1 MVMIFLVEAHTKL
14 VILFKIK
21 GIMKSM
27 QKQNL
32 QPLKGFR
39 DILPGDSW
47 KRAWIQEIMT
57 KTAESWGYEPTITP
71 TLEPLALFEGEIGED
86 EKLFF
91 KFEDNGGRKV
101 ALRYDQTLP
110 ICRYL
115 ANNLN
120 SLPLPFR
127 RYQFQSVFRAENPQR
142 GRYREFTQFDLDI
155 FGVTSPSADA
165 EVIAVNLET
174 LLKIGFKKPVII
186 FNNRDLMKDIP
197 YEAIVAIDKLKKI
210 GRDGVIEDMI
220 NKGLSTSDANRYF
233 ETVSNIKPDQTITTM
248 INYLEN
254 AGFSN
259 EYYRFEPTLARS
271 FSYSQGPIWELVI
284 EDYTVGSIGGGE
296 RYDGLME
303 RVSGMKIAA
312 TGMAYGFDRTVEA
325 ADQLGLIPNS
335 KTKSVVLATIFNPNL
350 QGETLKVATTLRQAG
365 INTEI
370 YPNPNDKIDKQF
382 KYADKKNIPYAIV
395 IGEQEQTSGV
405 ITLKNLATRE
415 QSTLPLEEII
425 TILSN

>member
-1 MVMIFLVEAHTKL
+1 
-14 VILFKIK
+14 
-21 GIMKSM
+21 M

-32 QPLKGFR
+32 QTLKGFR
-39 DILPGDSW
+39 DILPEDAR

-71 TLEPLALFEGEIGED
+71 TLEALSLFEGEIGED

-120 SLPLPFR
+120 SLTLPFR
-127 RYQFQSVFRAENPQR
+127 RYQFQNVFRAENPQR

-155 FGVTSPSADA
+155 FGVKDGSADA

-220 NKGLSTSDANRYF
+220 KKGLSTSDANRYF
-233 ETVSNIKPDQTITTM
+233 EAVANIKPDQTITSM

-254 AGFSN
+254 AGFGN

-271 FSYSQGPIWELVI
+271 FSYSEGPIWELII

-296 RYDGLME
+296 RYDTLME
-303 RVSGMKIAA
+303 RISGLQIAA

-335 KTKSVVLATIFNPNL
+335 KAKSKVLATIFNPNL
-350 QGETLKVATTLRQAG
+350 QGETLKAADTLRQAG

-370 YPNPNDKIDKQF
+370 YPNPSDKIDKQF

-395 IGEQEQTSGV
+395 IGQDEADKNLV
-405 ITLKNLATRE
+405 TLKNLSTRE
-415 QSTLPLEEII
+415 QQS
-425 TILSN
+425 LSIDEAIAHLR

>member
-1 MVMIFLVEAHTKL
+1 
-14 VILFKIK
+14 
-21 GIMKSM
+21 M

-32 QPLKGFR
+32 QTLKGFR
-39 DILPGDSW
+39 DILPEDAR
-47 KRAWIQEIMT
+47 KRAWVQNIMT
-57 KTAESWGYEPTITP
+57 QTAQAWGYEPTITP
-71 TLEPLALFEGEIGED
+71 TLEPLSLFEGEIGED

-110 ICRYL
+110 ICRYV

-120 SLPLPFR
+120 NLVLPFR

-155 FGVTSPSADA
+155 FGVKGASADA
-165 EVIAVNLET
+165 EVIALNLAT

-186 FNNRDLMKDIP
+186 FNNRNLMKGIP

-210 GRDGVIEDMI
+210 GRDGVIADMVKKDI
-220 NKGLSTSDANRYF
+220 SAADANKYF
-233 ETVSNIKPDQTITTM
+233 EAVENIKPDQTITTI
-248 INYLEN
+248 INYLEQS
-254 AGFSN
+254 GFGS

-271 FSYSQGPIWELVI
+271 FSYSEGPIWELVI

-296 RYDGLME
+296 RYDSLME
-303 RVSGMKIAA
+303 RVSGMAIAA

-325 ADQLGLIPNS
+325 ADQLGLIPTGTTQ
-335 KTKSVVLATIFNPNL
+335 TKALVTLFSEDLLGIA
-350 QGETLKVATTLRQAG
+350 LKVAQTLRNAG
-365 INTEI
+365 IETEL
-370 YPNPNDKIDKQF
+370 YPTSDKLEKQF

-395 IGEQEQTSGV
+395 IGENESV
-405 ITLKNLATRE
+405 KNLLTLKNLTTRE
-415 QSTLPLEEII
+415 QQTLPLDELLNL
-425 TILSN
+425 LSNS